1 MKIFDLSPSSIDWTM
16 LLPYL
21 FVSGAGVLA
30 LILRMFAPKGK
41 NQAIL
46 TTSVLGLILAAVA
59 LIIQFIEPK
68 SETFGQMLLRD
79 RIGLILQL
87 MLVGACFLTVLFSEN
102 YLKEKDIAFGEFYPL
117 LLWGT
122 AGAMMMVG
130 TTHFLTLFLGLEV
143 LSISL
148 YVLSGLSRKEKKSE
162 ESALKYF
169 LLGAFASGFL
179 LYGIAFFY
187 GATGGLDLG
196 LFSKAFET
204 GDLFTQRLLLFSLG
218 LMLVGFLF
226 KAAYFPFHQ
235 WTPDVYQ
242 GAPSNV
248 TAFMASGV
256 KIAAIGVFYRVLQA
270 AFPLKEFWFPL
281 VFWIA
286 ILTMCIGNFTALMQK
301 DLKRVLAYSSIA
313 NAGYLLVA
321 ILSHL
326 HSPEKIGLG
335 ATFFY
340 LISYTLVV
348 IGAFAIL
355 TLCLKKGNESTR
367 YEDLYGLSKRSPYAA
382 LVWVVLIASLLGAP
396 PTAGFFGKFLIIND
410 ALQSNLT
417 ALAIVLIVN
426 AVVAGYY
433 YLAMIRAAFAT
444 PNPEYSGF
452 YSSISFGFV
461 TTTLICAAGALTL
474 SFFMSDVVR
483 WVGI

>member
-1 MKIFDLSPSSIDWTM
+1 MKIFDFSPSSIDWMM

-30 LILRMFAPKGK
+30 LILRMIAPKGK
-41 NQAIL
+41 NQAII
-46 TTSVLGLILAAVA
+46 TTSIIGLILAAIT
-59 LIIQFIEPK
+59 LIIQFVEPK
-68 SETFGQMLLRD
+68 SETFGHMLFRD
-79 RIGLILQL
+79 SIGSMLQL
-87 MLVGACFLTVLFSEN
+87 MLVGVCFLTILFSEN
-102 YLKEKDIAFGEFYPL
+102 YLKEKEIAWGEFYPL

-122 AGAMMMVG
+122 TGAMMMVG
-130 TTHFLTLFLGLEV
+130 TTHLLTLFLGLEV
-143 LSISL
+143 LSIAL
-148 YVLSGLSRKEKKSE
+148 YVLTGLSRRDAKSE

-179 LYGIAFFY
+179 LYGIAFYY
-187 GATGGLDLG
+187 GATGGLELS
-196 LFSKAFET
+196 LLAKALQM
-204 GDLFTQRLLLFSLG
+204 GDPFTQKLLLFSLG
-218 LMLVGFLF
+218 LLLVGFLF

-242 GAPSNV
+242 GAPTNV

-256 KIAAIGVFYRVLQA
+256 KIAAIGVFYRILQA
-270 AFPLKEFWFPL
+270 AFPLKEFWIPL
-281 VFWIA
+281 LFWIA

-301 DLKRVLAYSSIA
+301 DVKRVLAYSSIA

-326 HSPEKIGLG
+326 NSPESVGLG
-335 ATFFY
+335 AMFFY
-340 LISYTLVV
+340 LISYCLVV

-355 TLCLKKGNESTR
+355 TLCVKKENESTR

-382 LVWVVLIASLLGAP
+382 LIWVILIASLMGAP

-410 ALQSNLT
+410 ALQSNLA
-417 ALAIVLIVN
+417 ALAIILVVN
-426 AVVAGYY
+426 AVVAAYY
-433 YLAMIRAAFAT
+433 YLNMIRAAFTA
-444 PNPEYSGF
+444 PSSAASSF
-452 YSSISFGFV
+452 SSSISFGFV
-461 TTTLICAAGALTL
+461 TTTFLCAAGALTL